1 VRWLARLLAPQ
12 FFFLFFPA
20 PGLSCPHA
28 VDTCDMRVRCVSCTV
43 RCRVGHLTVAVT
55 GMVRREASK
64 HPCYQHDEQQSFQPD
79 WTGRS
84 SGLASI
90 PPRDTHRS
98 ATRRTRSQSRGPH
111 AFALKPSPPFARE
124 VYRASALVRRHR
136 YQSSCARNKA
146 ALHSLPAGSD
156 RFALTKA

>member
-1 VRWLARLLAPQ
+1 MAGSAAGAPV
-12 FFFLFFPA
+12 LFSLFPCPA
-20 PGLSCPHA
+20 PVLSPRRRPH
-28 VDTCDMRVRCVSCTV
+28 VTCVFVACRVRCGVVSAT
-43 RCRVGHLTVAVT
+43 LPSAVT

-98 ATRRTRSQSRGPH
+98 ATRRTRSQSRGTH